1 MVVDMGRVTKLL
13 VRNYKSVR
21 ERIELVFPKS
31 GPLVIVG
38 PNNTG
43 KSNLMRALELVLG
56 ESWPGSYQPEDHD
69 FHGRDQANLPLEII
83 VEVEDV
89 KHAGRYG
96 ASPVRAFLLRH
107 TGGEERPY
115 SMIIGDGSENLYVS
129 NETRDQCRSILISA
143 DRRLSYQLGYSS
155 KYTFLS
161 KLTRQFHH
169 ALTEDKD
176 RVKSLKAKFEE
187 IRGSFEGIKEF
198 ATFTEELQKQMD
210 DFSRNLEYR
219 LEVDFSA
226 YDPSNYFRSLRVQ
239 PVQDG
244 EIRTLEELGTGQE
257 QVLALSFA
265 YAYAKAFHGKA
276 EGLVLIIEEPEAH
289 LHPLAQQWVSRKVH
303 EFASVDGIQVVI
315 TTHSP
320 AFLSILNLEGLVLAS
335 KENGATRIKQLSK
348 AQLAETCIR
357 TGAKGGTSE
366 TILPFY
372 AAAATQEVL
381 SGFFARKLIL
391 VEGPTESLALPL
403 YLERIGLNPLK
414 EGIAVI
420 PVHGVGNLAKWWRF
434 FTAYEI
440 PTYPIFDNDAKDD
453 PDQKKRSDL
462 LTALGFDA
470 KAQTEL
476 LNAKEWIVLPKVGI
490 FGKNFEESLRLMFGE
505 QYLKLEKEAQEK
517 FGLSPERSKP
527 LIARHV
533 AETIPVD
540 AGSNAEKKLT
550 EFARAIDALKN

>member
-1 MVVDMGRVTKLL
+1 VGRVTKLSI
-13 VRNYKSVR
+13 RNYKSIH
-21 ERIELVFPKS
+21 ERIELVFPES

-69 FHGRDQANLPLEII
+69 FFGRDPSNVPLEIL

-89 KHAGRYG
+89 LHAHKYG
-96 ASPVRAFLLRH
+96 ANPVKAFIVRH
-107 TGGEERPY
+107 TGGEDRPY
-115 SMIIGDGSENLYVS
+115 YMILSDGAENTFVS
-129 NETRDQCRSILISA
+129 NDTREQCRSILISA

-161 KLTRQFHH
+161 KLMKQFHQ

-176 RVKSLKAKFEE
+176 RVKSLKEKFDE
-187 IRGSFEGIKEF
+187 IRESFEGINEF
-198 ATFTEELQKQMD
+198 AVFTDELQKQMD

-239 PVQDG
+239 PVQEG

-303 EFASVDGIQVVI
+303 EFASADGIQVAI

-320 AFLSILNLEGLVLAS
+320 AFLSVLNLEGLVLAS
-335 KENGATRIKQLSK
+335 KEKGATRVKQLSK
-348 AQLAETCIR
+348 QKLAESCTK
-357 TGAKGGTSE
+357 TGAKGATAD

-381 SGFFARKLIL
+381 SGFFARKIVL
-391 VEGPTESLALPL
+391 VEGPTEALALPI
-403 YLERIGLNPLK
+403 YLERAGLNPLK

-420 PVHGVGNLAKWWRF
+420 PVHGVGNLPKWWRF
-434 FTAYEI
+434 FTAYGI

-453 PDQKKRSDL
+453 TDQKKRSDL
-462 LTALGFDA
+462 LTALGIDA
-470 KAQTEL
+470 KTQTDF
-476 LNAKEWIVLPKVGI
+476 LNAKEWIIQPNLSVL
-490 FGKNFEESLRLMFGE
+490 GKNFEECFRTVFGE
-505 QYLKLEKEAQEK
+505 KYPALEKEAQDR
-517 FGLSPERSKP
+517 FGLFPERSKP

-533 AETIPVD
+533 AEKVPVD
-540 AGSNAEKKLT
+540 VGSSAEKKLK
-550 EFARAIDALKN
+550 EFSAAIDALKI

>member
-1 MVVDMGRVTKLL
+1 VVNVGRVTKLSIK
-13 VRNYKSVR
+13 NYKSIH
-21 ERIELVFPKS
+21 ERVDLAFPEA

-69 FHGRDQANLPLEII
+69 FFGRDPSNLPLEIV

-89 KHAGRYG
+89 LHGHKYG
-96 ASPVRAFLLRH
+96 TTAVKAFIVRH
-107 TGGEERPY
+107 TGGDDRPY
-115 SMIIGDGSENLYVS
+115 CMVMNDGAENTYVS
-129 NETRDQCRSILISA
+129 NETRDQCRSILIGA

-155 KYTFLS
+155 KFTFLS
-161 KLTRQFHH
+161 KLMKQFHQS
-169 ALTEDKD
+169 LTEDKD
-176 RVKSLKAKFEE
+176 RVKGLKDKFEE
-187 IRGSFEGIKEF
+187 IRQSFEGIKEF
-198 ATFTEELQKQMD
+198 SVFTDELQKQMD

-244 EIRTLEELGTGQE
+244 EVRTLEELGTGQE

-303 EFASVDGIQVVI
+303 EFAKTGGIQVAI

-320 AFLSILNLEGLVLAS
+320 AFLNVLNLEGLVLVG
-335 KENGATRIKQLSK
+335 KENGATRVKQLSK
-348 AQLAETCIR
+348 EALSEACAK
-357 TGAKGGTSE
+357 TGAKATPD

-372 AAAATQEVL
+372 AAAATQEIL
-381 SGFFARKLIL
+381 SGFFARKIVL
-391 VEGPTESLALPL
+391 VEGPTEALALPI
-403 YLERIGLNPLK
+403 YLERTGLNPLK

-434 FTAYEI
+434 FAAYSI

-453 PDQKKRSDL
+453 ADQKKRSDL
-462 LTALGFDA
+462 LTALGIDA
-470 KAQTEL
+470 KTQAKL
-476 LNAKEWIVLPKVGI
+476 LSSTEWIIQSNVAI
-490 FGKNFEESLRLMFGE
+490 FGKNFEECLRSVFGDKY
-505 QYLKLEKEAQEK
+505 QALEKEAQDR
-517 FGLSPERSKP
+517 FGLFPERSKP
-527 LIARHV
+527 LIARNV
-533 AETIPVD
+533 AERISVD
-540 AGSNAEKKLT
+540 AGSNHEKKLK
-550 EFARAIDALKN
+550 EFCSAVDAMKI

>member
-1 MVVDMGRVTKLL
+1 VGRVTKLSI
-13 VRNYKSVR
+13 RNYKSIH
-21 ERIELVFPKS
+21 ERVDLVFPRS

-56 ESWPGSYQPEDHD
+56 ESWPGSYQPDDHD
-69 FHGRDQANLPLEII
+69 FYGRDTSNVPLEIF

-89 KHAGRYG
+89 LHAHKYG
-96 ASPVRAFLLRH
+96 ATPVKAFVVRH
-107 TGGEERPY
+107 TGGEDRPY
-115 SMIIGDGSENLYVS
+115 CMILNDGAENTFVS
-129 NETRDQCRSILISA
+129 NGTRDQCRSILISA

-161 KLTRQFHH
+161 KLMKQFHQ

-176 RVKSLKAKFEE
+176 RVKGLKEKFEE
-187 IRGSFEGIKEF
+187 IRKSFEGIKEF
-198 ATFTEELQKQMD
+198 AVFTDELQKQMD

-239 PVQDG
+239 PVQNG
-244 EIRTLEELGTGQE
+244 EVRTLEELGTGQE

-303 EFASVDGIQVVI
+303 EFAMAGGIQVAI

-320 AFLSILNLEGLVLAS
+320 AFLSVLNLEGLALVS
-335 KENGATRIKQLSK
+335 KEKGATRVKQLSK
-348 AQLAETCIR
+348 EKLADACAK
-357 TGAKGGTSE
+357 TGAKATPDS
-366 TILPFY
+366 ILPFY
-372 AAAATQEVL
+372 AAAATQEIL
-381 SGFFARKLIL
+381 SGFFARKIVL
-391 VEGPTESLALPL
+391 VEGPTEALALPI

-434 FTAYEI
+434 FTAYGI

-453 PDQKKRSDL
+453 ADQKKRSDL
-462 LTALGFDA
+462 LTALEMDA
-470 KAQTEL
+470 KAQAKF
-476 LNAKEWIVLPKVGI
+476 LNSKEWIVQPSVSVL
-490 FGKNFEESLRLMFGE
+490 GKNFEECFRVVFGNK
-505 QYLKLEKEAQEK
+505 YPALEKEAQDK
-517 FGLSPERSKP
+517 FGLFPERSKP

-533 AETIPVD
+533 AERIAVD
-540 AGSNAEKKLT
+540 AGSNAEKKLK
-550 EFARAIDALKN
+550 EFSGAIDALKV